1 MEGDDGVK
9 TRDEQLVKINLNEG
23 KSFVVVTTRDILTGI
38 QILLPTDEL
47 ILLREYFISLL
58 NHTRKDQNYFYQSF
72 FQSDIF

>member
-38 QILLPTDEL
+38 QILLPTDEP

-72 FQSDIF
+72 FQSNIF

>member
-72 FQSDIF
+72 FQSNIF

>member
-38 QILLPTDEL
+38 QILLPTDEP

>member
-23 KSFVVVTTRDILTGI
+23 KSFVVVTTRIILTGI